1 MPPKVLTYPAWFC
14 DRHWGDKGMKIR
26 ALTSKRP
33 QPLRETSPRH
43 ESLHDRVMEAVL
55 VDFWVKCPESS
66 EEEEATALR

>member
-1 MPPKVLTYPAWFC
+1 
-14 DRHWGDKGMKIR
+14 MKIR